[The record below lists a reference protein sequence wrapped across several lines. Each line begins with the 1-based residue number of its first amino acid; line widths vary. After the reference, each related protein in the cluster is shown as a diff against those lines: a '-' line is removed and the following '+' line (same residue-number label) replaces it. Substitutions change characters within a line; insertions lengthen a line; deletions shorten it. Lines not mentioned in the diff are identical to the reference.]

1 MITKIEGII
10 ISEVAYGDTSK
21 IVNVLTKD
29 HGIIGVMCKGAK
41 SLKSR
46 LRTCTMKYTYG
57 FFHVYLKEGK
67 LSILKDVDIIDDFS
81 HLKTDITL
89 ISYMAYVVELASQ
102 VTKQNDDPAIYGLL
116 ISILK
121 KMNAGLNPRVLT
133 NILEIKLLDY
143 LGVSLNL
150 DSCVRCGNKTNIITI
165 DPDAG
170 GYICQNCFQNERLVN
185 PKTIKMLRMYYLVS
199 IDSITE
205 LNIHEDLIYEIDY
218 FLNKYYE
225 RYTGLY
231 LQSKGFLQSI
241 TNM

>member
-67 LSILKDVDIIDDFS
+67 LSILKDVDVIDDFS

-121 KMNAGLNPRVLT
+121 KMNVGLNPRVLT

-150 DSCVRCGNKTNIITI
+150 DACVRCGNKTNIITI

-205 LNIHEDLIYEIDY
+205 LNIHEDLIHEIDY

-231 LQSKGFLQSI
+231 LQSKSFLQSI
-241 TNM
+241 TSM

>member
-67 LSILKDVDIIDDFS
+67 LSILKDVDVIDDFS

-205 LNIHEDLIYEIDY
+205 LNIHEDLIREIDY

-231 LQSKGFLQSI
+231 LQSKSFLQSI

>member
-205 LNIHEDLIYEIDY
+205 LNIHEDLIREIDY

-231 LQSKGFLQSI
+231 LQSKSFLQSI

>member
-10 ISEVAYGDTSK
+10 VSEVAYGDTSK

-29 HGIIGVMCKGAK
+29 RGIIGVMCKGAK
-41 SLKSR
+41 SLKSK

-57 FFHVYLKEGK
+57 FFHVYFKEGK
-67 LSILKDVDIIDDFS
+67 LSILSDVDIIDDFS

-102 VTKQNDDPAIYGLL
+102 VTKQNDDPAIYDLL

-121 KMNAGLNPRVLT
+121 KMNVGLNPRVLT

-150 DSCVRCGNKTNIITI
+150 DSCVRCGNQTNIITI

-170 GYICQNCFQNERLVN
+170 GYICKNCFRNERLVN

-205 LNIHEDLIYEIDY
+205 LNIHEDLIHEIDY

-231 LQSKGFLQSI
+231 LQTKSFLQEI
-241 TNM
+241 TNL

>member
-29 HGIIGVMCKGAK
+29 HGIVGVMCKGAK

-67 LSILKDVDIIDDFS
+67 LSILKDVDVIDDFS
-81 HLKTDITL
+81 HLKTDITF

-205 LNIHEDLIYEIDY
+205 LNIHEDLIHEIDY

-231 LQSKGFLQSI
+231 LQSKSFLQSI

>member
-67 LSILKDVDIIDDFS
+67 LSILKDVDVIDDFS

-150 DSCVRCGNKTNIITI
+150 DACVRCGNKTNIITI

-205 LNIHEDLIYEIDY
+205 LNIHEDLIHEIDY

-231 LQSKGFLQSI
+231 LQSKSFLQSI